1 MKPDFL
7 FESFKRLFIPVYLI
21 LTSFIILWP
30 VFDNGYP
37 LFYSDSALY
46 ILASNLFGHLR
57 HSESMPY
64 LSGLGYS
71 WFIRIVAWRST
82 MYLVVFAQALILNI
96 LIYFIT
102 KSFSPNTKTWKF
114 HLPIIIILSL
124 FSSMGWTTSQL
135 MPDIFTSFLILS
147 VFLFYDNEQKG
158 LGMYIFLSI
167 IIISAILS
175 HLSNI
180 TISIAII
187 GFLFFAILLTRPD
200 KSVLFYFLKKSFT
213 VAALACIAL
222 LILVGLNKRYYN
234 FAGLSP
240 TSHIFFMAR
249 LMGTGFMPEFLEK
262 KCVTKNYQMCM
273 YKDSLPNSY
282 EGFLWNEN
290 SPFYKTGG
298 WDIQKNNKEYGKIM
312 TDVLTT
318 PKYLGKFLYTCSVNS
333 INQLKTFEIGD
344 GFTSSFSEQT
354 AQYQTALRHFSK
366 KELKKNF
373 LNSKQT
379 QGKLFFDI
387 PNKVNY
393 ILLYISFFVIT
404 FTFMLCRF
412 DRKIVLLTLII
423 ISGVIFNA
431 VCTSSLAS
439 VFHRF
444 QSRVMWLIPFLACI
458 YFCFYLFPRL
468 LTIFGNVMKKIATKL

>member
-7 FESFKRLFIPVYLI
+7 FKSFKRLFIPLYLI
-21 LTSFIILWP
+21 LTSLIILWP
-30 VFDNGYP
+30 VFYNGYP

-82 MYLVVFAQALILNI
+82 MYLVVFAQALILNT
-96 LIYFIT
+96 LIYLIT
-102 KSFSPNTKTWKF
+102 KSFSPNAKIWKY

-147 VFLFYDNEQKG
+147 VFLFYNSEQKG
-158 LGMYIFLSI
+158 SGMYIFLSI

-175 HLSNI
+175 HLTNI
-180 TISIAII
+180 TISISII
-187 GFLFFAILLTRPD
+187 GFLLLAILLTRPG
-200 KSVLFYFLKKSFT
+200 KVVLLHFAKKT
-213 VAALACIAL
+213 LTIATLACISL
-222 LILVGLNKRYYN
+222 IILVGLNKRYYN

-240 TSHIFFMAR
+240 TSQIFFMAR
-249 LMGTGFMPEFLEK
+249 LMDTGFMPEFLEE
-262 KCVTKNYQMCM
+262 KCAVKNYQMCM

-282 EGFLWNEN
+282 EGFLWNAN
-290 SPFYKTGG
+290 SPFNKSGG
-298 WDIQKNNKEYGKIM
+298 WDIQKHKEYGEIM

-318 PKYLGKFLYTCSVNS
+318 PKYLGKFLYNCSVHS
-333 INQLKTFEIGD
+333 VNQLKTFEIGD
-344 GFTSSFSEQT
+344 GFTTIYSAQSG
-354 AQYQTALRHFSK
+354 QYQTALRHFNK
-366 KELKKNF
+366 KELKENY
-373 LNSKQT
+373 LNSRQT
-379 QGKLFFDI
+379 QGRLFFDI

-393 ILLYISFFVIT
+393 FLLYISFFIIT
-404 FTFMLCRF
+404 FTVILCKF
-412 DRKIVLLTLII
+412 DRKIALLTLVI

-431 VCTSSLAS
+431 ISTSSLAS

-468 LTIFGNVMKKIATKL
+468 LTIYSNVMKKPVNKS